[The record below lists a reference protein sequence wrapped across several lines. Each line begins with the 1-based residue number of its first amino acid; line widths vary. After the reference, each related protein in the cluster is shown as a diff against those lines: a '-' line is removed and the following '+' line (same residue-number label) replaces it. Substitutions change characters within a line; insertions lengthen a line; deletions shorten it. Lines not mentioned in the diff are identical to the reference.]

1 MAGIQSAPIK
11 QLYKHFLSTINLAE
25 QETRTTGT
33 RISTSNLKLRGRNF
47 EIVKRRTLS
56 PTAELTVDDYRGV
69 CQRAKYDINKV
80 VKICEIRGS
89 SWLRSVGLNRD
100 GGHYRLIR
108 WGEVDL
114 RDGAPAPVLGLLGEE
129 PKRRRQRRKK

>member
-47 EIVKRRTLS
+47 EIVKCRTLS
-56 PTAELTVDDYRGV
+56 PTAELTVDDYWGV

-129 PKRRRQRRKK
+129 PK